1 MCFYQ
6 FFFSFLFN
14 AESLFL
20 LMSLFYECTA
30 DELIRIYKDKYMDD
44 TDDDRIDRLSRKG
57 TDEKKRSK
65 SRPRF
70 FARKKS
76 TASELACPSLS
87 IEGSTKVKIFHLM
100 IKPVWVS
107 SLYHMK
113 PAVLLFTLCWVSSSF
128 LSALSI

>member
-6 FFFSFLFN
+6 KIFFPFSSTPNLISTH
-14 AESLFL
+14 ELI
-20 LMSLFYECTA
+20 YECTA

-76 TASELACPSLS
+76 TAS
-87 IEGSTKVKIFHLM
+87 
-100 IKPVWVS
+100 
-107 SLYHMK
+107 
-113 PAVLLFTLCWVSSSF
+113 
-128 LSALSI
+128 